1 MKTAQYLEN
10 SIGEEYDAI
19 ISGFTPNSMFVQ
31 LSNLIEGRVGFNSMD
46 DFYNY
51 DEDMEII
58 TGENNHKVYRLGD
71 KVKVVLTKAS
81 KELREIDFELK
92 K

>member
-1 MKTAQYLEN
+1 MKTAEYLEN
-10 SIGEEYDAI
+10 RIGEEFEGI

-31 LSNLIEGRVGFNSMD
+31 LPNLIEGRIAFSTMD

-51 DEDMEII
+51 DEELEII
-58 TGENNHKVYRLGD
+58 TGENNHKIYRLGD
-71 KVKVVLTKAS
+71 KVKVVLVKAS
-81 KELREIDFELK
+81 KMLREIDFEIK